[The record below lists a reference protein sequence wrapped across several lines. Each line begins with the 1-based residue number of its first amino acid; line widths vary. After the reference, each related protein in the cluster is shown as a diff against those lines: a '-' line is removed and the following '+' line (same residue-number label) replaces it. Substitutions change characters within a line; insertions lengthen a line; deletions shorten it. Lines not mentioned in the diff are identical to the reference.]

1 MLCLRNMPVTEL
13 ELILVILLDTIT
25 SFFIGAIIGGNLV
38 RFPFRTKSYV
48 GLESIVGRRCRVTSV
63 SGKRIEVVANS
74 QIWAAVPV
82 HSGDKFFPGEI
93 VLIKGVDGLR
103 LQIEKLK

>member
-1 MLCLRNMPVTEL
+1 MPVTEL

-38 RFPFRTKSYV
+38 RFPFKTQSYAGV
-48 GLESIVGRRCRVTSV
+48 ESIIGRRCRVSSV

-74 QIWAAVPV
+74 QIWSAIPV
-82 HSGDKFFPGEI
+82 HEEEKFSPGEV
-93 VLIKGVDGLR
+93 VLVKGVKGLK

>member
-1 MLCLRNMPVTEL
+1 MPVTEL
-13 ELILVILLDTIT
+13 ELFLIILLDTIT

-38 RFPFRTKSYV
+38 RFPFRTRSYAGV
-48 GLESIVGRRCRVTSV
+48 ESIIGRRCRVSSV

-74 QIWAAVPV
+74 QIWAAVAV
-82 HSGDKFFPGEI
+82 NEGENFYPGEM
-93 VLIKGVDGLR
+93 VLVKGVEGLR